1 MNFPQIQQDQEDTIS
16 SSSYTPQP
24 DPDYENL
31 PTYHQAVSQFEIS
44 ETGVKSSNFKA
55 TVAVLGLILL
65 TVFISL
71 LIARLIICTK

>member
-1 MNFPQIQQDQEDTIS
+1 MNFPQIQEETVSTS
-16 SSSYTPQP
+16 SSTPQLH
-24 DPDYENL
+24 PDYENL
-31 PTYHQAVSQFEIS
+31 PTYNQAVSQFEIS
-44 ETGVKSSNFKA
+44 ETGVKFSNFKA